1 MFSDSPQRE
10 EIKKEKRECQ
20 TTWWKKNLCG
30 HDILPLILENF
41 DCFLYQLWN
50 SCYRVYLLVQQEIT
64 LPGRGGRGEAG
75 QKKRKGRK
83 KKCMTILLWLAHWLL
98 GFMV

>member
-1 MFSDSPQRE
+1 MFNDSPQGE

-20 TTWWKKNLCG
+20 ATWWKNNLCG

-41 DCFLYQLWN
+41 DCFLCQLWN
-50 SCYRVYLLVQQEIT
+50 SCYRVYLLVQEIT

-75 QKKRKGRK
+75 EKKRKK
-83 KKCMTILLWLAHWLL
+83 KKN
-98 GFMV
+98 V